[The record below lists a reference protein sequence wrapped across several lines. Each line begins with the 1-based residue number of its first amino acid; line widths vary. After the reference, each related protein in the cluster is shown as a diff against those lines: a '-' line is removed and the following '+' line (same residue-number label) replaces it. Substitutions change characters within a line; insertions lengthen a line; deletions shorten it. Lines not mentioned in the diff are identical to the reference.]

1 MLNIL
6 SYTHMKNWE
15 MDGVTLSFLEHL
27 IAAKDCFLLRLECQL
42 LAETNVDW
50 AKYGFE
56 KVPL

>member
-50 AKYGFE
+50 DK
-56 KVPL
+56 